1 MNKTSPRLAL
11 RFLAWFCPPS
21 LYESIEGDLLEQFEE
36 DLKVK
41 VSDTS
46 KVSDTYIVQM
56 ARRKF
61 VWNVLKFF
69 RPGILLRNKFSV
81 QLNQLDMLNHFFKI
95 FFRTTLKNGSYS
107 FINITGLAFGL
118 AGSILI
124 LLWVI
129 DEISF
134 DNFHQD
140 KDRIY
145 QIMGNHTYPTGIDTQ
160 FSTPGPL
167 AAGLKELPEVEESCR
182 LIFFRGHVL
191 FNYHDQSIYEEGI
204 HADPSL
210 FNIFAIPIIEGDR
223 TNPIPDINS
232 IALSKKLANKYF
244 PGESALGKVF
254 RLNNNFDAKVTA
266 VFEDVP
272 KNSSLAFTFVLPYE
286 IHVKEEQYI
295 HEWGAWTGGRTY
307 VKLHKGADKE
317 SVNKKIAEVI
327 TQPKIWPRWD
337 SNVELFLFPL
347 TDWRLHN
354 NFTNGKHAGGRITY
368 IVAFSIVAGFI
379 LLIACVNFMNLATAR
394 SMSRSREIGIRKVVG
409 AVRQSIVRQFMGESI
424 LISFISLF
432 IGLLIVH
439 LLLPWFNQLTGKQII
454 IDYLQPSILG
464 SLIGVTLFTGL
475 VAGSYPSIF
484 LSSLQAIHVLKGK
497 LPLLTGASTRKALVV
512 FQFSISV
519 TLIVGAIIVRQQIE
533 YMRNKNLGFDKENAF
548 YFNINAGLRKNLE
561 AFRNEALQNPAIKN
575 VALSNNNPMQVFS
588 GIVLPD
594 NAWPGKTKEDNLVF
608 TWLKCDQHFLS
619 AFDFTLVEGRNF
631 STEVPSD
638 SSNFII
644 TEEAAKRMK
653 LANPVGQQLNAS
665 HEGEII
671 GLVKDFHSTGLQ
683 GQITPV
689 IISMNPESSNLLF
702 VRYQPGLA
710 TEALKYIESLHKKFE
725 PDFPMEYKFM
735 DDEFGKIYES
745 EIMVGKLATYFT
757 VMAIFISCLGLFGLA
772 SFTAEKRVK
781 EIGIRKI
788 MGATVSQL
796 VVLLCRDFILLI
808 GIALIVGLPLAW
820 WGSQKFLEG
829 YAFHT
834 DLSYSVFVITSL
846 SMMAIALLTV
856 SFQSAKAAQS
866 NPVKNLR
873 TE

>member
-1 MNKTSPRLAL
+1 MSSQEGHTPNSAL
-11 RFLAWFCPPS
+11 RFLRWFCPDH
-21 LYESIEGDLLEQFEE
+21 LYEEIEGDLIQKFERDAKHFSE
-36 DLKVK
+36 RKAK
-41 VSDTS
+41 
-46 KVSDTYIVQM
+46 
-56 ARRKF
+56 RRLL
-61 VWNVLKFF
+61 WNVVQFL

-81 QLNQLDMLNHFFKI
+81 ELNQFYMLSHFFKI
-95 FFRTTLKNGSYS
+95 FFRSSIKNATYS

-134 DNFHQD
+134 NNFHQD

-145 QIMGNHTYPTGIDTQ
+145 QIMGNHTYPSGVDTQ

-191 FNYHDQSIYEEGI
+191 FNYNDQSIYEEGI
-204 HADPSL
+204 HADPTL
-210 FNIFAIPIIEGDR
+210 FKIFTIPIIEGDR
-223 TNPIPDINS
+223 INPIPDINS
-232 IALSKKLANKYF
+232 IALSKKLADKYF
-244 PGESALGKVF
+244 PGESAIGKVF
-254 RLNNNFDAKVTA
+254 RLNNNLDARVTA
-266 VFEDVP
+266 VFEDIP

-295 HEWGAWTGGRTY
+295 HEWGAWVGGRTY
-307 VKLHKGADKE
+307 VKLHKGVDKE
-317 SVNKKIAEVI
+317 SVNKKIAELI
-327 TQPKIWPRWD
+327 TKPKIWPRWD

-347 TDWRLHN
+347 TDWRLYD
-354 NFTNGKHAGGRITY
+354 NFKNGKQAGGRITY
-368 IVAFSIVAGFI
+368 IIAFSIVAGFI

-394 SMSRSREIGIRKVVG
+394 SMSRSKEIGIRKVVG

-432 IGLLIVH
+432 IGLLMVH
-439 LLLPWFNQLTGKQII
+439 LLLPWFNQLTGKQIV
-454 IDYLQPSILG
+454 IDYLQPSIFG
-464 SLIGVTLFTGL
+464 SLIGVTLFTGIL
-475 VAGSYPSIF
+475 AGSYPSIF

-497 LPLLTGASTRKALVV
+497 LPLLTGASIRKALVV

-519 TLIVGAIIVRQQIE
+519 TLIVGAIVVQQQIE
-533 YMRNKNLGFDKENAF
+533 YMRRKNLGFDKENAF
-548 YFNINAGLRKNLE
+548 YFNINAGLRKNIE
-561 AFRNEALQNPAIKN
+561 AFRNKALQNPAIKN
-575 VALSNNNPMQVFS
+575 IALSDNNPMQVFG

-594 NAWPGKTKEDNLVF
+594 DAWPGKTKEDNLVF

-619 AFDFTLVEGRNF
+619 AFDFTLVDGRNF
-631 STEVPSD
+631 STEFPSD

-644 TEEAAKRMK
+644 TEEAVKRMK
-653 LANPVGQQLNAS
+653 LTNPVGQELNAS
-665 HEGEII
+665 HKGHII
-671 GLVKDFHSTGLQ
+671 GVVKDFHSKGLQ

-689 IISMNPESSNLLF
+689 IISMNPKNSNLLF

-710 TEALKYIESLHKKFE
+710 TEALKWVESLYKKFE
-725 PDFPMEYKFM
+725 PGFPMEYKFM

-745 EIMVGKLATYFT
+745 EIMVGKLSTYFT
-757 VMAIFISCLGLFGLA
+757 GMAIFISCLGLFGLA

-788 MGATVSQL
+788 LGATVSQL
-796 VVLLCRDFILLI
+796 VILLCRDFILLV
-808 GIALIVGLPLAW
+808 GIALTIGLPLAW
-820 WGSQKFLEG
+820 WGCQKFLQG

-834 DLSYSVFVITSL
+834 DLTISVFVVTGLAMIV
-846 SMMAIALLTV
+846 IALITV
-856 SFQSAKAAQS
+856 SFQSAKAALS